1 MSKAKQEQSV
11 KGWDFHCAHAL
22 PEPRATQETLDL
34 AFRMEAKRNR
44 EAVAMERAATEAQLL
59 AELKASLLILRT
71 LYNVPISDQ
80 QIEERSN
87 NFITNLTG
95 NYRVERLP

>member
-11 KGWDFHCAHAL
+11 KGWDFHCAHAR
-22 PEPRATQETLDL
+22 PESRANQETLNL

-44 EAVAMERAATEAQLL
+44 EAVAMERAATEESLVADIRAGLL
-59 AELKASLLILRT
+59 VLRT
-71 LYNVPISDQ
+71 RDNVPISDD
-80 QIEERSN
+80 QIEERSR
-87 NFITNLTG
+87 NLACGILG